1 MRKTLPLVAALA
13 AVSIMT
19 PVQAQTQTSGG
30 YVGVGVM
37 SVSTDNARDFASS
50 FIGPGGSADESATGL
65 KLYGGYQW
73 PNRFGIE
80 AGLYNLGTYEVRAA
94 GAKTDE
100 FEVSA
105 LAVSGT
111 YMAPLGTS
119 FDLNLKLG
127 LAFTNADY
135 TCLSGCGGIFVNT
148 SKSGVSGLLGGG
160 VGWRV
165 APKFSLRADLEYFG
179 AVLHS
184 VGGLEAE
191 YGYGALSLSGQVKF

>member
-1 MRKTLPLVAALA
+1 MRRTLPFVTALA
-13 AVSIMT
+13 AACLLT
-19 PVQAQTQTSGG
+19 PAQAQTSGG
-30 YVGVGVM
+30 YAGVGVM
-37 SVSTDNARDFASS
+37 SVSTDNARDFAAT
-50 FIGPGGSADESATGL
+50 FNGPGGSADESANGL
-65 KLYGGYQW
+65 KLYGGYLW

-80 AGLYNLGTYEVRAA
+80 AGLYNLGTYEVLAS
-94 GAKTDE
+94 GTKSDE

-105 LAVSGT
+105 FAVSGT
-111 YMAPLGTS
+111 YAIPMGTS

-127 LAFTNADY
+127 LAFTNVDY
-135 TCLSGCGGIFVNT
+135 SCVTGCGGIFVNT